1 MKQNYK
7 IFILF
12 ALMLVQSGMIIA
24 QQIPE
29 KLYGTYKGKANTK
42 LIQNEGKKVT
52 NQKDKTFDVEIVK
65 RDGET
70 KLLLKNFSLEGNI
83 FEEIVFDDL
92 QAIKDNSKNRWN
104 IFAQPL
110 NAQFKNKAD
119 KEVMIYGS
127 INDDYSFVYD
137 NGTIELLFNIFTDK
151 ADNYEQ
157 DFKGNKDIS
166 NSIKNMANGK
176 RLENVAYD
184 LSGRRVM
191 NSNKGIYIINGKKA
205 IK

>member
-92 QAIKDNSKNRWN
+92 QAIKDNSKNRW
-104 IFAQPL
+104 
-110 NAQFKNKAD
+110 KV
-119 KEVMIYGS
+119 E
-127 INDDYSFVYD
+127 
-137 NGTIELLFNIFTDK
+137 
-151 ADNYEQ
+151 
-157 DFKGNKDIS
+157 
-166 NSIKNMANGK
+166 
-176 RLENVAYD
+176 
-184 LSGRRVM
+184 
-191 NSNKGIYIINGKKA
+191 
-205 IK
+205 